1 MVSPTILSRP
11 EISHLNTPQVSP
23 GLQHVTN
30 KAVVML
36 YHRKPSEH
44 LYHCLNT
51 SHFGSH
57 IVPSMATEMQPRT
70 ESVWPCRRCCEA
82 GSTITTQATDYR
94 HEFPGIGPRDK
105 ASQHVLLPLDCGV
118 HEKSTRA
125 CPMMQV
131 MSMLPTSLFFKLT
144 CWKYFLYG
152 RIELKGANIFTRN
165 TITNL
170 TNCPQNSAQPTRFK
184 TQNLNT
190 KSPPPKRPHQNQIEP
205 WTLPREIRSATGMS

>member
-1 MVSPTILSRP
+1 MMHIPLQNASPHHLLHFSHGDYTFSTRSVSHWAWLRTSMVSPTILSRP
-11 EISHLNTPQVSP
+11 EISHLNTPRVSP

-30 KAVVML
+30 KAVVKL

-57 IVPSMATEMQPRT
+57 IVPSMAAKMQPRT
-70 ESVWPCRRCCEA
+70 QVYVLAEDIANLALQPLRKQP
-82 GSTITTQATDYR
+82 ITDNK
-94 HEFPGIGPRDK
+94 FPGIGPRDK

-144 CWKYFLYG
+144 CWK
-152 RIELKGANIFTRN
+152 
-165 TITNL
+165 
-170 TNCPQNSAQPTRFK
+170 
-184 TQNLNT
+184 
-190 KSPPPKRPHQNQIEP
+190 
-205 WTLPREIRSATGMS
+205 